1 MATKEPEQ
9 MATDDAILLM
19 FLNLVE
25 EDGVE
30 IAVTLNVKG
39 VVISGL
45 LIGASAYYE
54 GVTESAKALQD
65 ETLSKILF
73 KKYNDLKE
81 AYFKQKQEEDE
92 KEEEDNFPTFIH
104 LKNAVYK
111 NSGNQPISANSGTW
125 WRGRISSI
133 DGFSFDFLT

>member
-1 MATKEPEQ
+1 M
-9 MATDDAILLM
+9 
-19 FLNLVE
+19 E

-45 LIGASAYYE
+45 IIGASAYYE

-65 ETLSKILF
+65 ETMSKILF

-104 LKNAVYK
+104 LKNAKYK
-111 NSGNQPISANSGTW
+111 NSGNQPISANK
-125 WRGRISSI
+125 RDLVER
-133 DGFSFDFLT
+133 

>member
-1 MATKEPEQ
+1 M
-9 MATDDAILLM
+9 
-19 FLNLVE
+19 
-25 EDGVE
+25 
-30 IAVTLNVKG
+30 
-39 VVISGL
+39 
-45 LIGASAYYE
+45 
-54 GVTESAKALQD
+54 
-65 ETLSKILF
+65 SKIIF

-104 LKNAVYK
+104 LKNAEYK